1 MKILK
6 GFLIL
11 VILSVMCLSGISQS
25 ENTSLTNISDWFT
38 TTSADI
44 QDGDIGYT
52 EIKTYPIADYTF
64 ELPPYWNNPDGEWY
78 RHNVNNNIETE
89 PATLLEWFKSLTLD
103 EKVEIYRWWKYESV
117 NLGIVSEYGELY
129 IRLDKE

>member
-25 ENTSLTNISDWFT
+25 ENTSLTNISDWNT
-38 TTSADI
+38 TRTADI
-44 QDGDIGYT
+44 QDGDIGYA
-52 EIKTYPIADYTF
+52 EIKTYPVVDYTL
-64 ELPPYWNNPDGEWY
+64 ELPPYWSGERY

-89 PATLLEWFKSLTLD
+89 PETLLEWFKSLTLD
-103 EKVEIYRWWKYESV
+103 EKVEIYTDYNKVVYDATLCSP
-117 NLGIVSEYGELY
+117 EL
-129 IRLDKE
+129 IETW